1 MSRKHETSSL
11 GVLLRIPVF
20 RRMWAAIAISSL
32 GDWLGLLATT
42 ALAAYL
48 TKDSSNLVQGAAVSG
63 VLLTRLLPDLLLGPI
78 AGALV
83 DRVDRR
89 KVAIIGDLMAALLYL
104 SILVGG
110 NLTWLLIAQFLVE
123 AVGLFTTP
131 AKQTLW
137 VNIVPRERLAV
148 ANQLNYV
155 SVYGMV
161 PVAALLFA
169 LLATASQFFGASVV
183 PTTSD
188 GAGALISGGTSSAAI
203 DIALAFN
210 AGTFVVSAAV
220 IYFSRAMI
228 PAYVGERATSKN
240 LFSLIREGV
249 VFIKN
254 SRIMRAIYIGILGA
268 FGAGGLVAGV
278 AQAYVATLGAG
289 NAGYGILFG
298 SVFTGLALGM
308 LVGPKVLPTVPR
320 RMVFTLSIGAAGISL
335 VIMGLLQDYLGAV
348 LASSVMGLFAGIAWI
363 TGFTMIGQEV
373 SDQLRGR
380 VFAFVM
386 SSVRLILL
394 GTIALGPILAGA
406 LGSHLVSVGSFQ
418 IYFSGPAIVLSVGGL
433 IAIGVS
439 IYAGRQVG
447 GLAGS
452 MLRRV
457 FGRRRDALLDDDDRP
472 GVLIVVEGT
481 ETEAV
486 DAYGDALLRH
496 LRTEGWRTVS
506 HAAPES
512 VAAGGHPVVPD
523 APASA
528 LRSIADLADLV
539 NNGLRPALDAGT
551 VVLCHGL
558 FDALVVRFGAEGGLD
573 EGRILRLAAW
583 ATGGLRP
590 DLTILVDSAL
600 RPAADVE
607 PSAAAIAPART
618 VGTGDEPQA
627 NAAAAAESTP
637 AEPPETDDARGLSPA
652 ETVAADAAP
661 AVPSDDEP
669 VDPEQSYRDLAAS
682 APERYLVVRP
692 LATADEPVPAEV
704 AARIDSSLRVRSPS
718 TEVATNGEQAEAPL
732 MPVDPVTGLPGVAV
746 GRLADPGVRPDA
758 DGSPVDEQPAT
769 DHVPAQAG
777 RTSG

>member
-1 MSRKHETSSL
+1 MGRKRETSSL

-89 KVAIIGDLMAALLYL
+89 KVAIIGDLLAAALYL
-104 SILVGG
+104 SIPVGG
-110 NLTWLLIAQFLVE
+110 TLTWLLIAQFLVE

-131 AKQTLW
+131 AKQALW

-169 LLATASQFFGASVV
+169 LLATASQLFGASVV
-183 PTTSD
+183 ATTSD
-188 GAGALISGGTSSAAI
+188 GAGALISGGTSSVAI
-203 DIALAFN
+203 DIALVFN
-210 AGTFVVSAAV
+210 ACTFLVSAAV

-228 PAYVGERATSKN
+228 PSYVGERAVSKN
-240 LFSLIREGV
+240 LFALIREGV

-320 RMVFTLSIGAAGISL
+320 RMVFTLSIGAAGVSL

-394 GTIALGPILAGA
+394 GAIALGPILAGA
-406 LGSHLVSVGSFQ
+406 LGSHLVTVGSFQ

-447 GLAGS
+447 GLAGNVF
-452 MLRRV
+452 RRV
-457 FGRRRDALLDDDDRP
+457 FGRRRDSLLDDDDRP

-481 ETEAV
+481 DTAAV
-486 DAYGDALLRH
+486 DAYGDALLEH
-496 LRTEGWRTVS
+496 LRTQGWRTIG
-506 HAAPES
+506 HTAPES
-512 VAAGGHPVVPD
+512 VALGGHPVVPD

-539 NNGLRPALDAGT
+539 NDRLRPALDAGA
-551 VVLCHGL
+551 VVICHGL
-558 FDALVVRFGAEGGLD
+558 VDAVVVRFGAEGGLD
-573 EGRILRLAAW
+573 EGRILRMAGW

-590 DLTILVDSAL
+590 DLTVLVDVAL
-600 RPAADVE
+600 RPAGEVE
-607 PSAAAIAPART
+607 SPAPAGPTPAEDAAGSVDPADELSPTDPATAGAAPPVRPGRRAGRPGT
-618 VGTGDEPQA
+618 VVPGPRRVGTGA
-627 NAAAAAESTP
+627 
-637 AEPPETDDARGLSPA
+637 LSGGP
-652 ETVAADAAP
+652 AAD
-661 AVPSDDEP
+661 
-669 VDPEQSYRDLAAS
+669 
-682 APERYLVVRP
+682 
-692 LATADEPVPAEV
+692 
-704 AARIDSSLRVRSPS
+704 RS
-718 TEVATNGEQAEAPL
+718 
-732 MPVDPVTGLPGVAV
+732 
-746 GRLADPGVRPDA
+746 GRADPGRGGRPDRLIA
-758 DGSPVDEQPAT
+758 AGQISGDRRRGPSDGGT
-769 DHVPAQAG
+769 GRAG
-777 RTSG
+777 RRGGAPRTGRDDRR